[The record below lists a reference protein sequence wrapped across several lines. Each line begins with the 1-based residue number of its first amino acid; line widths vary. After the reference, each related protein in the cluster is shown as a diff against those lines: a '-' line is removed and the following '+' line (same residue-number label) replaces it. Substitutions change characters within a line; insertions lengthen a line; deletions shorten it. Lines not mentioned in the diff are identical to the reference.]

1 MNGEVLRD
9 VPEGFVEYPYMYRAL
24 VEGVDDPLHAGR
36 IQARVY
42 PLFTGADAADL
53 PWAKPAF
60 PLGSGA
66 GTGQGSFSVPD
77 VGTYVYVMFEEGDYN
92 QPVYFAE
99 AATATKGIPSFA
111 STHYPHRRGFKT
123 ASGVEVFVDDTDGL
137 IQVTH
142 PQGTVIKIDATGN
155 VEVSAGPKNVTVAAQ
170 KVVVNSSNINL
181 GDEMGGSLVKKT
193 DLLLSQILITAPSGG
208 GPCVVTDPTG
218 LAGTQKVKGS

>member
-1 MNGEVLRD
+1 MNGEVLKD

-42 PLFTGADAADL
+42 PMFTGAQAADL

-66 GTGQGSFSVPD
+66 GTGQGSFDVPD

-99 AATATKGIPSFA
+99 ASTATKGIPSFA
-111 STHYPHRRGFKT
+111 SIHYPHRRGFKT
-123 ASGVEVFVDDTDGL
+123 ESGVEFFVDDTDGL
-137 IQVTH
+137 IQITH
-142 PQGTVIKIDATGN
+142 PQGTVIKIAADGKVSIDAGIK
-155 VEVSAGPKNVTVAAQ
+155 EVDVVAQ
-170 KVVVNSSNINL
+170 KVVVTSGNINL
-181 GDEMGGSLVKKT
+181 GDETGGSLVKKS
-193 DLLLSQILITAPSGG
+193 DLLMNVLLITPSAFGT
-208 GPCVVTDPTG
+208 PCVVTDPTG